1 MAGSVLHIDTDLL
14 KQAALAAKRA
24 NDNITQAMTLINQV
38 TEHNDWQ
45 CSRRDQIN
53 EYARNNRAYIG
64 KLQAD
69 AESFYNAVQTVSDR
83 FVEREQ
89 QAANRSNSI
98 DEKIG
103 DIMSVSRPSSG
114 IHDFGDNFYYA
125 ASPDTVSGSVNITD
139 FGNVASGLTGGG
151 KDV

>member
-14 KQAALAAKRA
+14 KQTALAAKRA
-24 NDNITQAMTLINQV
+24 NDNISQAMSLINQV

-45 CSRRDQIN
+45 CSRRNQIN
-53 EYARNNRAYIG
+53 EYARNNRADIG

-89 QAANRSNSI
+89 QAANNSNPI
-98 DEKIG
+98 DEI
-103 DIMSVSRPSSG
+103 ISRVMSVAPSIISSATTG
-114 IHDFGDNFYYA
+114 VPPA
-125 ASPDTVSGSVNITD
+125 VSGSI
-139 FGNVASGLTGGG
+139 GLTGFSNIDSSLSGGG
-151 KDV
+151 KHG